1 MAPPQKKGL
10 TILMLLWLTCLY
22 VPQCPKMTTTHPR
35 RRRIDAR
42 ILIVGDPRVGKS
54 ATFRS
59 LMNIPKEEVLNT
71 IRTFSHDIVTIRYEY
86 PDGRYMVLEVIDIAG
101 DMDAAPLVRSYYANI
116 DAVLLMCD
124 VTRPATLQSL
134 HERWLPDIDRW
145 RTGYAKKAH
154 YLLIGNKCDKPDSEK
169 LIAEHDMVAFCKEHR
184 IRWYTLSSAKT
195 WSWATHPNPIE
206 KFFLRVV
213 AEVLMRPPPP
223 PDTHARDHIR
233 LYRADQEDEDEE
245 ATFKDK
251 AADELRNNCIL
262 CDQ

>member
-1 MAPPQKKGL
+1 
-10 TILMLLWLTCLY
+10 
-22 VPQCPKMTTTHPR
+22 MTR
-35 RRRIDAR
+35 RQDAR

-59 LMNIPKEEVLNT
+59 LMNIPKEDVLNT
-71 IRTFSHDIVTIRYEY
+71 TRTFSHDIITIRYEY
-86 PDGRYMVLEVIDIAG
+86 PDGRYMSLEVIDIAG
-101 DMDAAPLVRSYYANI
+101 DLDAAPLVRSYYTNI
-116 DAVLLMCD
+116 DAVLLVCD

-134 HERWLPDIDRW
+134 HTRWLPDIVHL

-154 YLLIGNKCDKPDSEK
+154 YLLIGNKCDKPDTEK
-169 LIAEHDMVAFCKEHR
+169 LVSEQDVIAFCKEHR
-184 IRWYTLSSAKT
+184 IRRYTMSSAKT

-223 PDTHARDHIR
+223 PEAHGRDRIR
-233 LYRADQEDEDEE
+233 LYREDAAEE
-245 ATFKDK
+245 TFKDK
-251 AADELRNNCIL
+251 AVDELRNNCIL